1 MTNLSKSESKD
12 MTANGWPMVPLDEVV
27 TPVQR
32 PEAPVL
38 GKAYRQIGVRLW
50 GEGAYERDSIDG
62 SETQY
67 KTLSR
72 VEADDIIVNKIWA
85 RNGSVAVVSKDL
97 AGCYASTEFPL
108 FAPMGNK
115 LLPRWFHWFT
125 KTKGFWEQ
133 CDAKSRGTS
142 GKNRI
147 RPEQFLKVE
156 IPLPSLTEQRRIV
169 ARIEELGVKIEEARR
184 LRRQAA
190 AQCDNLLRS
199 IIFNDRAD
207 YRMTAM
213 HELVKLREPDVQVQ
227 PDEVYQFAGVYCF
240 GEGVFKGP
248 CKSGLE
254 FAYNRL
260 TRLHTGNFV
269 YPKLM
274 AWEGALGIVPDECDG
289 FVVST
294 EFPVFEVDQS
304 YVLPE
309 ILDVYFRSPQ
319 VWPLLSA
326 ASTGTNVRRRRLN
339 PRDFLE
345 FQMPLPPMSEQLQFR
360 EVKKQVDTVKR
371 LQAETSAELEA
382 LLPSVLDRAFKGSC
396 NAEQP

>member
-1 MTNLSKSESKD
+1 MTNLSKSERKD
-12 MTANGWPMVPLDEVV
+12 MMANGWPMVPLGSLLTRVKEEVDLQDNV
-27 TPVQR
+27 IYKQTT
-32 PEAPVL
+32 
-38 GKAYRQIGVRLW
+38 VRLW
-50 GEGAYERDSIDG
+50 NKGVVLRGEQSGRGI
-62 SETQY
+62 
-67 KTLSR
+67 KTKRQFRIHSGQLVLSR
-72 VEADDIIVNKIWA
+72 IDV
-85 RNGSVAVVSKDL
+85 RNGAIGLVPPELDNAIISNDFWTYEVDQSQL
-97 AGCYASTEFPL
+97 APKFLALCVTTPSFQDEANRAS
-108 FAPMGNK
+108 
-115 LLPRWFHWFT
+115 
-125 KTKGFWEQ
+125 
-133 CDAKSRGTS
+133 SGTTH
-142 GKNRI
+142 RI
-147 RPEQFLKVE
+147 RAEEEGFLQISV
-156 IPLPSLTEQRRIV
+156 PLPPLTEQRRIV
-169 ARIEELGVKIEEARR
+169 ARIEELAAKIEEARG
-184 LRRQAA
+184 LRQEAVQ
-190 AQCDNLLRS
+190 QCDNLLRS

-207 YRMTAM
+207 YRLTAM

-274 AWEGALGIVPDECDG
+274 AWEGALGIIPDDCDG

-304 YVLPE
+304 CVLPE

-326 ASTGTNVRRRRLN
+326 TSTGTNVRRRRLN

-345 FQMPLPPMSEQLQFR
+345 FQMPLLPMSEQLQFR
-360 EVKKQVDTVKR
+360 EVKKQMDAVKR

-382 LLPSVLDRAFKGSC
+382 LLPSVLDRAFKG
-396 NAEQP
+396 EL